1 MSGALADMMNSEFA
15 HGEPVYDVVWLSNL
29 DAWEWYSIPGPDLFR
44 HAEGFGIPERDVQAV
59 EIDGVWHIRLSEPL
73 AHGYGVYR
81 RACDG

>member
-1 MSGALADMMNSEFA
+1 MSGALADMINESNA
-15 HGEPVYDVVWLSNL
+15 AGEAMYDVVWLSNL
-29 DAWEWYSIPGPDLFR
+29 DALQWYSIPGPDLFDR
-44 HAEGFGIPERDVQAV
+44 VEGFGIPKRDVQAV